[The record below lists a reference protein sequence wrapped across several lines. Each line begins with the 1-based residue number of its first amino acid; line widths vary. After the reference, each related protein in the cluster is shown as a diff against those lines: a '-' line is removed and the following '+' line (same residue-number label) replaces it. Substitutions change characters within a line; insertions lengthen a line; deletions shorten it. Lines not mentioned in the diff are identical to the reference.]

1 MARVYQYSFKVFSL
15 SLLAHLAH
23 GSSIDDFRKEEFK
36 ELLS

>member
-1 MARVYQYSFKVFSL
+1 MCQYSFNVFSL
-15 SLLAHLAH
+15 NLLTHLAH